1 MVLFLGCFGG
11 DCHFAAGVF
20 VFVMVVA
27 IVASYGTVIIKPATA
42 VSFPKWME
50 LMMLIGY

>member
-27 IVASYGTVIIKPATA
+27 IVGTVIIKPATA